1 MDTSIQLQKEKI
13 REEMKARRAELCST
27 PERKRKFDAEIISKL
42 LEMPPVQDAE
52 VILVYESYK
61 DEVDTHELIGI
72 FHDLGK
78 TVVVPRIESMDQA
91 KMNLQVKSFD
101 KNSIRS
107 YVEPSAIEC
116 VITPGL
122 AFDAKLNR
130 IGFGKG
136 FFDRLFHEVTC
147 PKIGLAYDFQI
158 VQNVPVDKHDEKLSY
173 IITPTTIYE

>member
-1 MDTSIQLQKEKI
+1 MGNINLQKEKL
-13 REEMKARRAELCST
+13 REEMKAHRAELLRTS
-27 PERKRKFDAEIISKL
+27 ERKRKLDAEIISRL
-42 LEMPPVQDAE
+42 LEMPSVQDAE

-78 TVVVPRIESMDQA
+78 TVVVPHIESMDPP
-91 KMNLQVKSFD
+91 KMSLQVKSSD

-116 VITPGL
+116 TITPGL

-130 IGFGKG
+130 VGFGKG
-136 FFDRLFHEVTC
+136 FFDELFHIIKC

-158 VQNVPVDKHDEKLSY
+158 VQNVPVDNHDEKLTH
-173 IITPTTIYE
+173 IITPTTIYG

>member
-1 MDTSIQLQKEKI
+1 
-13 REEMKARRAELCST
+13 MKVRRAELCGT
-27 PERKRKFDAEIISKL
+27 PEPKRKLDTEIISRL

-61 DEVDTHELIGI
+61 TEVDTHELIGI

-78 TVVVPRIESMDQA
+78 TVVVPHIESMNPP
-91 KMNLQVKSFD
+91 KMTLQVRSSD
-101 KNSIRS
+101 KNIIRS
-107 YVEPSAIEC
+107 YVGKDAIDC
-116 VITPGL
+116 VIVPGL
-122 AFDAKLNR
+122 AFDAQLNR

-136 FFDRLFHEVTC
+136 FFDILFHDMPC

-173 IITPTTIYE
+173 IITPTTIYEQATTE